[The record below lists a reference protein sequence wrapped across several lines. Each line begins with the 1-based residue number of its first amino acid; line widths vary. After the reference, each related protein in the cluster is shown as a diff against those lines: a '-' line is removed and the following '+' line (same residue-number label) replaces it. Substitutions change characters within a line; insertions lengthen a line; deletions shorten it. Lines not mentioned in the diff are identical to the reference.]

1 MSYYLVNAVPHE
13 VREQSEKTGL
23 MRILALEG
31 GTLPV
36 FTSLESFWDFG
47 EVFYPKTH
55 KLSPVPFEI
64 GAYDLAD
71 LVEQMMEMTPTRFMV
86 FDPVAI
92 SAERCDY
99 VLEPISITAYRRL
112 VGAGGS
118 GSGFLAGG
126 SLG

>member
-1 MSYYLVNAVPHE
+1 MSYYLMNAVPHQ
-13 VREQSEKTGL
+13 VREQRERTGL
-23 MRILALEG
+23 MSILALEG

-36 FTSLESFWDFG
+36 FTSLESFWDFA

-55 KLSPVPFEI
+55 ALCPVPFEI

-71 LVEQMMEMTPTRFMV
+71 LTEQMMEMTPTRFMV

-99 VLEPISITAYRRL
+99 VLEPISITAYRRF
-112 VGAGGS
+112 VGANGSKGGFVNNHS
-118 GSGFLAGG
+118 G
-126 SLG
+126 